1 MLAKWKHSVLVGN
14 AALPLPIRNV
24 GGSNLW
30 TPTILWPTNPGKAL
44 LNLYPTTQQ
53 LTCCAGQTAFSHVL
67 SHWPCK
73 EGSNTNNQF
82 ERWGDWSIETNM
94 PQITQPVKNA
104 SKSHTS
110 VHCPWTSCSCHSASV
125 LQAPLPLI
133 FRDWVVTS
141 SLGLCVCSSRPHPE
155 HVCPV
160 FYGFSISSLTL
171 WSFPFCFPHP
181 TSSPLRFHFEHLE
194 SQ

>member
-1 MLAKWKHSVLVGN
+1 MHLRNFCPFAPHSFSFLNQNKILTSQMLAKWKHRVLVGN
-14 AALPLPIRNV
+14 AALLLPIRNV

-30 TPTILWPTNPGKAL
+30 TPTILWPTKPGKAL
-44 LNLYPTTQQ
+44 LNLYPTAQQ

-94 PQITQPVKNA
+94 PQIIQPVKNA

-110 VHCPWTSCSCHSASV
+110 VHCPWTLCSRHSASV
-125 LQAPLPLI
+125 LQAPLPFI
-133 FRDWVVTS
+133 FWDWVVTS
-141 SLGLCVCSSRPHPE
+141 SLGLCICSSRPHP
-155 HVCPV
+155 
-160 FYGFSISSLTL
+160 SISVPSFMDFQSL
-171 WSFPFCFPHP
+171 P
-181 TSSPLRFHFEHLE
+181 
-194 SQ
+194 